1 MKKFFKNFMIAVRGT
16 EKDFTSGSINRAI
29 FLLSVPMILEM
40 VMESLF
46 AVVDIF
52 FVAQIGEEAV
62 NAVGLTEVVLTII
75 YAIAIGISMAATA
88 LVARRIGEDKPE
100 EASIAAGQV
109 ILFGVSVSIIL
120 GLLGFYYAETILQL
134 MGADESVIKD
144 GVAYTRIMFGG
155 NIVIFLLFL
164 FNAIFRG
171 AGDAAIAMRALW
183 IANGLNII
191 LDPLFIF
198 GIGPFPELGVQG
210 AAVATTIGRGTG
222 VLFQLWILFNGRS
235 IIRITSQYIRPR
247 WELIKQIFDLSIGG
261 AGQFLIGSASW
272 IFMMRV
278 ISEFGVSVV
287 AGYTIAIRVIIFTIL
302 PSWGMANA
310 AATLVGQNLGAGK
323 PERAEASVWKAAS
336 FNVLFLLIVSIF
348 FFIAAPSIIGI
359 FDHNPEVI
367 EAGTLALRILC
378 ITYIF
383 FAYGMVLSQAF
394 NGAGDTRTPT
404 IINFVCLWLI
414 QIPLAY
420 WMALQIPLGPSGV
433 YWAIGISETVL
444 AVICIY
450 WFRKGKWKEMVV

>member
-1 MKKFFKNFMIAVRGT
+1 MIAVRGT

-52 FVAQIGEEAV
+52 FVAKIGEEAV

-88 LVARRIGEDKPE
+88 LVARRIGEEKPE
-100 EASIAAGQV
+100 AASIAAGQV
-109 ILFGVSVSIIL
+109 VLSGVSVSIIL
-120 GLLGFYYAETILQL
+120 GILGFVYAETILQL
-134 MGADESVIKD
+134 MGADESVIQD

-222 VLFQLWILFNGRS
+222 VLFQLWILFNGKS

-287 AGYTIAIRVIIFTIL
+287 AGYTIAVRVIIFTIL

-323 PERAEASVWKAAS
+323 PERAETSVWKAAS
-336 FNVLFLLIVSIF
+336 YNVLFLLIVSIF
-348 FFIAAPSIIGI
+348 FFIAAPPIIGI

-404 IINFVCLWLI
+404 IINFFCLWLI

-450 WFRKGKWKEMVV
+450 WFRKGKWKGMVV